1 MYIRTLKPNIKF
13 LMKKILQFLFSIY
26 VMITFIA
33 VMLCI
38 FPFVILATLFGKYT
52 GGNIANKLCSVW
64 AIITTFLWAMP
75 NVTYNRK
82 YKKNKAAVIY
92 VLNHNTYMDIPLM
105 MKIFYNINI
114 RVLGKAELAKVP
126 IFGFIYRNACITVDR
141 SSDEARANSILRL
154 KDMLSKNISIAIYPE
169 GTFNM
174 SNEPLKE
181 FYNGAFK
188 IAVETQTPIQ
198 PVLLLNALDR
208 LHYNSIFSFTPGIT
222 KAVFLE
228 EFLPGNDVAILKE
241 NVYSAMEAG
250 LIQNKV
256 SWIK

>member
-1 MYIRTLKPNIKF
+1 
-13 LMKKILQFLFSIY
+13 MKKILQFLFSIY

-33 VMLCI
+33 VMLFI
-38 FPFVILATLFGKYT
+38 FPFVIFASLFGRFT

-64 AIITTFLWAMP
+64 AIVGTFLWLMP
-75 NVTYNRK
+75 NTTYNRK
-82 YKKNKAAVIY
+82 YKINKTAVIY
-92 VLNHNTYMDIPLM
+92 VLNHNSYMDIPLM

-114 RVLGKAELAKVP
+114 RVLGKAELGKVP
-126 IFGFIYRNACITVDR
+126 IFGFIYKRACIMVDR
-141 SSDEARANSILRL
+141 SSDEARAKSIERL
-154 KDMLSKNISIAIYPE
+154 KEMLAKNISVAIYPE

-174 SNEPLKE
+174 SNAPLKE

-208 LHYNSIFSFTPGIT
+208 LHYNSIFSFTPGRT

-228 EFLPGNDVAILKE
+228 EFLPGNDVSLLKE
-241 NVYSAMEAG
+241 KVYNAMETG